1 MRYISVLLSDA
12 KSISVANEQ
21 LKIVKDTNEFRYPL
35 EDVNVVILEKHFLSI
50 SSYTLYKFAEHGI
63 ACIICDQKHLPN
75 GILMPY
81 NTHFKKP
88 EVLKLQIEAP
98 KPLQKRMWQAL
109 IKQKILNQSKCLLYS
124 NKNGAFDLE
133 ECKKNVQSGDALNM
147 EAVAAR
153 KYFGYLLGSNFS
165 REQENFKNSALNY
178 AYSIVRGAICRS
190 LAAYGFEPCLGV
202 GHKSML
208 NAFNLADDI
217 MEPFRAICDL
227 LVMNIEEC
235 EDGILKP
242 MHKQKLVQ
250 ILQVSCK
257 VEDEIVS
264 VSYAIEKCISSF
276 KRSLENKEEVLVL
289 PELIELKI
297 QRYE

>member
-12 KSISVANEQ
+12 KSINVVNEQ
-21 LKIVKDTNEFRYPL
+21 LNIVKDANEFRYPL

-63 ACIICDQKHLPN
+63 ACFICDEKHLPN

-88 EVLKLQIEAP
+88 EVLKLQIETP
-98 KPLQKRMWQAL
+98 KPLQKRIWQAL
-109 IKQKILNQSKCLLYS
+109 IRQKILNQSKCLLYS
-124 NKNGAFDLE
+124 NKKGSSDLE
-133 ECKKNVQSGDALNM
+133 ECGKNVQSGDALNM

-165 REQENFKNSALNY
+165 REQENFKNAALNY
-178 AYSIVRGAICRS
+178 VYAIVRGAICRS
-190 LAAYGFEPCLGV
+190 LVVYGFEPCLGV

-227 LVMNIEEC
+227 LVMNTEEC
-235 EDGILKP
+235 DDGILKP

-250 ILQVSCK
+250 ILQASCK
-257 VEDEIVS
+257 VEDEILS
-264 VSYAIEKCISSF
+264 VSYAIEKCIESL
-276 KRSLENKEEVLVL
+276 KKSLENKEEVLVL